1 LRTFVSVPIPREIRE
16 NTLREAKSL
25 LEDTRIRWSKPENLH
40 LTLKFLGEVPETSL
54 PSIKEELARISLIH
68 STFEISIS
76 GLGAFPSEGRARVVW
91 AGVEEGADSLS
102 LLAGDVEASLEALG
116 FEKEQR
122 PFHPHVTLG
131 RCGKKPLWLNLEGL
145 NPVLRGFSADRIE
158 LMQSTLTD
166 KGATYSLL
174 ASFLLE
180 GEQRPHVHEN
190 EE

>member
-91 AGVEEGADSLS
+91 DTDSVRWSTLSRSALTRLVLPAPEGADT
-102 LLAGDVEASLEALG
+102 V
-116 FEKEQR
+116 
-122 PFHPHVTLG
+122 
-131 RCGKKPLWLNLEGL
+131 
-145 NPVLRGFSADRIE
+145 
-158 LMQSTLTD
+158 
-166 KGATYSLL
+166 
-174 ASFLLE
+174 
-180 GEQRPHVHEN
+180 
-190 EE
+190 